1 MNESLSW
8 SAIIAFFIFI
18 GQQIFKTWLDYRKY
32 RSEVVFSKLH
42 QERAE
47 TIKELYK
54 KMVLLEC
61 SIKIYL
67 YPELAKD
74 VESESKESFS
84 QEYYFEK
91 MNEAFRDTI
100 DYFILNKLCLSD
112 KLCQRIESLLEE
124 YIDMGQNYYDKL
136 EDIRESGLGLW
147 TKRRFKEKDKMR
159 EIYPQKMSELL
170 KDLTIEFKKT
180 LGTK

>member
-1 MNESLSW
+1 MNEYLSC

-54 KMVLLEC
+54 KMVLLEYA
-61 SIKIYL
+61 IRIYL

-74 VESESKESFS
+74 VESESKKSFS
-84 QEYYFEK
+84 QDYYFKK

-100 DYFILNKLCLSD
+100 DYFLLNKLCLSD
-112 KLCQRIESLLEE
+112 KLCQRIEALLEE

-136 EDIRESGLGLW
+136 EDIRESGFDIW
-147 TKRRFKEKDKMR
+147 VKKRFKEKNEMR
-159 EIYPQKMSELL
+159 EIYPQKVSELL

-180 LGTK
+180 LGAK

>member
-1 MNESLSW
+1 MDGVLSW
-8 SAIIAFFIFI
+8 SAIGALITFTI
-18 GQQIFKTWLDYRKY
+18 QQVVKTWLDYRKY

-54 KMVLLEC
+54 KMVLLEY

-100 DYFILNKLCLSD
+100 DYFLLNKLCLSD

>member
-1 MNESLSW
+1 MNEPLSW
-8 SAIIAFFIFI
+8 SVVIAFIIFI
-18 GQQIFKTWLDYRKY
+18 AQQIFKTWLDYRKY

-54 KMVLLEC
+54 KIVLLEYAMRN
-61 SIKIYL
+61 YL
-67 YPELAKD
+67 YPEHISKD
-74 VESESKESFS
+74 LESKDSFS
-84 QEYYFEK
+84 QDCYLKK

-100 DYFILNKLCLSD
+100 DYFLLNKLCLSD
-112 KLCQRIESLLEE
+112 ELCKKIESLIEE
-124 YIDMGQNYYDKL
+124 YIDMGQNYSDKL
-136 EDIRESGLGLW
+136 EDIRESGLDLW
-147 TKRRFKEKDKMR
+147 AKRRFKEKKEMR
-159 EIYPQKMSELL
+159 EKYPEKMSELL